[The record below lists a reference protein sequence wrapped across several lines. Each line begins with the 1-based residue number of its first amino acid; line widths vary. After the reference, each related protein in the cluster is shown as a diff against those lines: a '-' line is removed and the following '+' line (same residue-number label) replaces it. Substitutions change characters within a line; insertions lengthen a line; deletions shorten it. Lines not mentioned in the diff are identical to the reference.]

1 MYDYNTLELD
11 KVLSMLSNFIITDY
25 AKEKLLSFDYDY
37 SYDEIVKRQKET
49 KEAYDSIVKLS
60 NLPISGLRPVLMPIK
75 RSMQN
80 GILRG
85 NELLDIV
92 KLIDISNGVIRYFK
106 DLENIKLD
114 NPTLNNYVANIVI
127 PKALKSNISLA
138 IGEDGEILDNASREL
153 FTIRRSI
160 KTLENRLKSKLNELL
175 ISHAKELT
183 EGLIVQRNNRY
194 CLPVKIE
201 YKNTFK
207 GIVHDI
213 SSSQTTAYI
222 EPEAIIEI
230 TNSIDT
236 FKAKEKHEEEL
247 ILKSLSLLV
256 ANDGEVLINNL
267 EILTILDIIF
277 AKASMGLKYEYNE
290 ASVINEPKFNI
301 KKCRHPLIEK
311 DVCVPVDCN
320 IGYKFDCIVITG
332 PNTGGKTVLL
342 KTIGLLHLMAYM
354 GLMVPASL
362 DSKFGYFDNIL
373 VDIGDE
379 QSIEQSLSTFSS
391 HMTKV
396 IKILNNISFNS
407 LVLLDE
413 LGSGTD
419 PKEGASLAIA
429 IIEYLK
435 ECGSKVIVSTHYSD
449 LKTYAYTTDGI
460 VNASVEFNSETY
472 MPTYRL
478 LIGIPGKSNA
488 IEIAKKLGLSNK
500 IIERSKLELENNSSE
515 SSELLSNLEKE
526 MNDYKNKEKDLE
538 NNIRSYNFKVE
549 ELKREKLELVKKTD
563 KIISDSKKEAS
574 KILENAKAEAQKL
587 IDEIKN
593 MSSENFKEH
602 ELINLKTKANNLK
615 VDEAENEI
623 FEQNFNV
630 GDFVYIKSYQ
640 KYGSIKKIKNDKY
653 TIGIG
658 PFDMEFN
665 KSDLTIAAKPKE
677 EPKKVKKTKPEIYS
691 TQADVGLSLD
701 LRGKRAEEVNDML
714 DIYISKCLQA
724 HFKEVT
730 IIHGFGMGVV
740 RKMVQE
746 FLKKSPYVKSFRYGG
761 EGEGLNGVTV
771 VTLK

>member
-11 KVLSMLSNFIITDY
+11 KVLSMLNEFIITDY

-37 SYDEIVKRQKET
+37 SYEEIVKRQNET
-49 KEAYDSIVKLS
+49 KEAYDSIIKLS
-60 NLPISGLRPVLMPIK
+60 NLPIVGLKPVLMPIK

-80 GILRG
+80 GILHG
-85 NELLDIV
+85 DELLDIV
-92 KLIDISNGVIRYFK
+92 KLIDISNNVIRYFK
-106 DLENIKLD
+106 DLENIKLP
-114 NPTLNNYVANIVI
+114 NVNLNNYVSNLVI
-127 PKALKSNISLA
+127 PKALKSNITLA
-138 IGEDGEILDNASREL
+138 IGEDGNILDNASREL

-160 KTLENRLKSKLNELL
+160 KSLENRLKSKLNELL
-175 ISHAKELT
+175 INHAKELT

-256 ANDGEVLINNL
+256 ANDGEVLINDL
-267 EILTILDIIF
+267 ELLTILDIIF
-277 AKASMGLKYEYNE
+277 AKATMGIKYEYNE
-290 ASVINEPKFNI
+290 AIVINEAKFNV
-301 KKCRHPLIEK
+301 KKCRHPLIDK
-311 DVCVPVDCN
+311 DICVPVDCN

-342 KTIGLLHLMAYM
+342 KTIGLLHIMAYM
-354 GLMVPASL
+354 GLMVPAST

-396 IKILNNISFNS
+396 INILNNISFNS

-429 IIEYLK
+429 IIEHLK
-435 ECGSKVIVSTHYSD
+435 ECGAKVIVSTHYSD
-449 LKTYAYTTDGI
+449 LKTYAYTNPGI
-460 VNASVEFNSETY
+460 INASVEFNSETY

-488 IEIAKKLGLSNK
+488 IEIAKKLGLSNR

-526 MNDYKNKEKDLE
+526 MNDYKNK
-538 NNIRSYNFKVE
+538 
-549 ELKREKLELVKKTD
+549 
-563 KIISDSKKEAS
+563 
-574 KILENAKAEAQKL
+574 
-587 IDEIKN
+587 
-593 MSSENFKEH
+593 
-602 ELINLKTKANNLK
+602 
-615 VDEAENEI
+615 
-623 FEQNFNV
+623 
-630 GDFVYIKSYQ
+630 
-640 KYGSIKKIKNDKY
+640 
-653 TIGIG
+653 
-658 PFDMEFN
+658 
-665 KSDLTIAAKPKE
+665 
-677 EPKKVKKTKPEIYS
+677 
-691 TQADVGLSLD
+691 
-701 LRGKRAEEVNDML
+701 
-714 DIYISKCLQA
+714 
-724 HFKEVT
+724 
-730 IIHGFGMGVV
+730 
-740 RKMVQE
+740 
-746 FLKKSPYVKSFRYGG
+746 
-761 EGEGLNGVTV
+761 
-771 VTLK
+771 